1 MNVSSRLA
9 SQVCKPNRIVF
20 LTTQEIHFHQY
31 FDSLGTDDT
40 GLCTILFISIRVQ
53 FSDHT

>member
-9 SQVCKPNRIVF
+9 SQVCRPNHIVL

-31 FDSLGTDDT
+31 FDSLGADDT
-40 GLCTILFISIRVQ
+40 ELCTILFMSISVQ
-53 FSDHT
+53 FSHHT